1 MAGQYSV
8 TALSQWPRSTARLIV
23 FCSAGFCVTAVVE
36 TPPLLHHLP
45 FPFIP
50 LNLFSLPLRK
60 KRMDT
65 TPPSPSSPVLQW
77 SNVGFGFAFIVM
89 NMVLSQVLDL
99 RIGTSLV
106 VSAVR
111 CMVQL
116 TFVAT
121 ILQRVFAAQNLWT
134 VAAIART
141 SLPPFAFRQLIHSL
155 GAFAS
160 ALEYARRVRNW

>member
-1 MAGQYSV
+1 
-8 TALSQWPRSTARLIV
+8 
-23 FCSAGFCVTAVVE
+23 
-36 TPPLLHHLP
+36 
-45 FPFIP
+45 
-50 LNLFSLPLRK
+50 
-60 KRMDT
+60 
-65 TPPSPSSPVLQW
+65 
-77 SNVGFGFAFIVM
+77 M

-160 ALEYARRVRNW
+160 ALEYARRVRNWWVRRQP

>member
-1 MAGQYSV
+1 
-8 TALSQWPRSTARLIV
+8 
-23 FCSAGFCVTAVVE
+23 
-36 TPPLLHHLP
+36 
-45 FPFIP
+45 
-50 LNLFSLPLRK
+50 
-60 KRMDT
+60 MDT

-141 SLPPFAFRQLIHSL
+141 SLPPFASRQLFIHSALSLVLLNML
-155 GAFAS
+155 GAFETGECAVS
-160 ALEYARRVRNW
+160 RSKTEF